1 VSQHDD
7 ADQQKQMFDG
17 HVDYR
22 RVAASGSRL
31 GEGDGYPLCQS
42 DSTAGL
48 GPEVASLP
56 VSVDAMQQA
65 RIAARP

>member
-1 VSQHDD
+1 MTLTSRSRCS
-7 ADQQKQMFDG
+7 MG
-17 HVDYR
+17 TWYYG
-22 RVAASGSRL
+22 RVAASESRL

-48 GPEVASLP
+48 RPEVARLP

>member
-1 VSQHDD
+1 
-7 ADQQKQMFDG
+7 MG
-17 HVDYR
+17 TWYYG

-42 DSTAGL
+42 DSTAAL
-48 GPEVASLP
+48 RPEVASLP